1 MRSFDVPGMEFSYKE
16 RLLFLMKLATKI
28 ADRFVRNCVKC
39 DITIFDFK
47 NNSFVVIISRLPK
60 SLQVKY

>member
-1 MRSFDVPGMEFSYKE
+1 MPGMEFSYKE

-28 ADRFVRNCVKC
+28 ADRFVIALSAILRFS
-39 DITIFDFK
+39 ILRIIA
-47 NNSFVVIISRLPK
+47 SFVVIISRLPK